1 MYNLRISAHMRHIP
15 ETKHFFVYF
24 NVTSL
29 MSYVQKDFENSQ
41 IEKVQIY
48 CYEPSKNYPF
58 RETSHLTTVK
68 HSTAVKN

>member
-1 MYNLRISAHMRHIP
+1 
-15 ETKHFFVYF
+15 
-24 NVTSL
+24 

-48 CYEPSKNYPF
+48 CYEPSKNYSF

-68 HSTAVKN
+68 HSTPVKN